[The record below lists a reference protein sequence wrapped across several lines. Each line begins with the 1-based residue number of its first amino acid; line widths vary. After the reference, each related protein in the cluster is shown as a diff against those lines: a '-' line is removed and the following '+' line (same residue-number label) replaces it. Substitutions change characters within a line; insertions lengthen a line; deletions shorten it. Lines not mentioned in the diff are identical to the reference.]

1 LPQPQRAD
9 PLAARARQRQPDW
22 LTDYRATRPKVERK
36 PGPPAAP
43 PPRRPA
49 HALAATATSNAF
61 GWHGAPQGQRRGLA
75 LPGRKDWLIAVLF
88 L

>member
-36 PGPPAAP
+36 PGPPAA
-43 PPRRPA
+43 
-49 HALAATATSNAF
+49 ATSNAF

-75 LPGRKDWLIAVLF
+75 LPGRKDWLTAVLF